1 MGKSKNGG
9 TRSMLRGRV
18 GSDVY
23 SVGKDALGKRQQVVR
38 SLAETVAN
46 PQTAAQMKGRAIM
59 STVMQAVSALSQII
73 DHSFDNVP
81 AGQPNVS
88 EFIKRNYA
96 LIKADVAANPS
107 SGNAFGIVEYGE
119 KGAKLG
125 QYVISDGKAVLPT
138 ALVNAATKAT
148 LTVSGESLTVAA
160 IKSAIGLGDD
170 EYITLVGITTAGAA
184 EIARFRIGSTLS
196 DETVVSASNIGDL
209 FAIEANCTPV
219 VAVNGMAIE
228 INLPNAQANSAIIIS
243 KLVSGVYEHNKATL
257 MAVASPA
264 NTFDVAIE
272 TYPIGE
278 ARLLNGGN
286 FNGGESGGVTPSP
299 APTPS
304 TNPQLTLLTMNSIN
318 LLSGTVDPIDLD
330 VPSYMHAKLDSMPE
344 SGTVKIT
351 RISDGEEKDVMTLTQ
366 TDQSQQINTRPSGQL
381 YLTYNGNHVQT
392 LANVASDSGGFNTG
406 S

>member
-23 SVGKDALGKRQQVVR
+23 SVGKDSFGKRQQVVR

-59 STVMQAVSALSQII
+59 STVMQAVSALSQVI
-73 DHSFDNVP
+73 DHSFDAYS

-88 EFIKRNYA
+88 EFIRRNYA

-119 KGAKLG
+119 KGAKQG
-125 QYVISDGKAVLPT
+125 VYVIADGKAVLPT
-138 ALVNAATKAT
+138 ALVNAAAKAT

-160 IKSAIGLGDD
+160 IKSALGLGDD
-170 EYITLVGITTAGAA
+170 EYFTLVGITAAGAA
-184 EIARFRIGSTLS
+184 EIARFRMGSTLS
-196 DETVVSASNIGDL
+196 DETVVSSSNIADL

-219 VAVNGMAIE
+219 VGVNGMAIE
-228 INLPNAQANSAIIIS
+228 INLPNGQANSAIIIS

-257 MAVASPA
+257 LAVSAPA
-264 NTFDVAIE
+264 NTYDVAIA

-299 APTPS
+299 APTP
-304 TNPQLTLLTMNSIN
+304 TPNPQLTVLTMSDQN
-318 LLSGTVDPIDLD
+318 LLSGTVDPLD
-330 VPSYMHAKLDSMPE
+330 IETPGYMHAKLDSLPS
-344 SGTVKIT
+344 SGTLKIT
-351 RISDGEEKDVMTLTQ
+351 KVKDGQESDVLTLTQ
-366 TDQSQQINTRPSGQL
+366 LDTNQQINEMSSGQL
-381 YLTYNGNHVQT
+381 YLTLDGTHIQT
-392 LANVASDSGGFNTG
+392 LANLAN
-406 S
+406 